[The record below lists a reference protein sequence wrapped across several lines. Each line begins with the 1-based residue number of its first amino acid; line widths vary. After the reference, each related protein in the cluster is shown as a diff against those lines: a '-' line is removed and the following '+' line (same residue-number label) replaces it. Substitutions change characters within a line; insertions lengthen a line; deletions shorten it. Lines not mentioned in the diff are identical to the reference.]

1 MRQSRNKTMDDNHS
15 GKKWEVS
22 LGPEA
27 LVHVHYSTA
36 SPEVI
41 SEGFQGLARELRDVA
56 DQIEALAR
64 TTSDS
69 LSCVRLLRRMSG

>member
-1 MRQSRNKTMDDNHS
+1 
-15 GKKWEVS
+15 
-22 LGPEA
+22 
-27 LVHVHYSTA
+27 VHVHYSTA